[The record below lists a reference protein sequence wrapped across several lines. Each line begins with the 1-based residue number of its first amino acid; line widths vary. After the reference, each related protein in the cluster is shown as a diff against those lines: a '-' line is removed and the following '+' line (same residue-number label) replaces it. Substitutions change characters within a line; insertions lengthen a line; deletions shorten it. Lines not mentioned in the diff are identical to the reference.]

1 MEYEVTRKD
10 IRIIDKDFRR
20 YASRLLRT
28 KYGNEIKDLA
38 RFLNYIE
45 GQPLIRDFIEKNNTE
60 QFDIKLAITNKG
72 WNDAYD
78 IPVEKDREITWVYQL
93 LKYTLENYNDFWG
106 ISQGYGYSRTVQDHI
121 DAFCHEVIK
130 PFVDHITDYIG
141 EVMIEMGL
149 DENAKINIQ
158 ITGGNGQVNV
168 ASDTATINA
177 VNNVNIT
184 TNDIKQIIELADK
197 FMEMLKVE
205 TTIEPDAKELLLD
218 DIEVIKEQVVS
229 EIPKLPRLKKAL
241 ANIEGVQGV
250 LTKGTSIMLALN
262 SFTTQLHTFIQGL
275 KVIGNG

>member
-1 MEYEVTRKD
+1 MEYQITRKE

-20 YASRLLRT
+20 YASRLLKT
-28 KYGNEIKDLA
+28 KYGNEIKDLT

-45 GQPLIRDFIEKNNTE
+45 EQPLIRDFIEKKSTE

-72 WNDAYD
+72 WNDVYD

-93 LKYTLENYNDFWG
+93 LNYTIENYSDFWA
-106 ISQGYGYSRTVQDHI
+106 ISQGYSHSRTIQDHI

-141 EVMIEMGL
+141 EVMIEMGI

-158 ITGGNGQVNV
+158 ITSGNGQVNV

-177 VNNVNIT
+177 VNNVNMT

-197 FMEMLKVE
+197 FIEMLRSE
-205 TTIEPDAKELLLD
+205 RAIEPYVKESLLD
-218 DIEVIKEQVVS
+218 DIDVIKEQVVS
-229 EIPKLPRLKKAL
+229 EIPKIPRLKKAL
-241 ANIEGVQGV
+241 SNLGGIQGA
-250 LTKGTSIMLALN
+250 LTKGTGIMNALN
-262 SFTTQLHTFIQGL
+262 SLIIQGEKFIQGL
-275 KVIGNG
+275 KVLGNG